1 MESKHCYTLQ
11 IDREFRNLIR
21 PLHRAE
27 YLQLEANIMSD
38 GCRDPIITWQGV
50 IIDGHNRYE
59 ICHRHDIPFA
69 VEEMEFSCRE
79 EAIAWICAN
88 QLGRRNITEETRKFL
103 IGMQYES
110 EKIVN
115 KLKNARG
122 LNQYSGFGKDGLPFD
137 EKRNKHRTAE
147 RIAQENHISQGT
159 VQKYAE
165 YTRSLEEVGRKVP
178 ELVPKILSGRYK
190 ISHSNLVELA
200 KLDEENLKKMARRIE
215 HTQQPYIQYKQTRQ
229 EIQRQVD
236 RTNGE
241 GGPIPSVKDM
251 PEFDPDAE
259 ITGLTLTI
267 PSWSSSIDR
276 MRARTNLGSV
286 SCAAKDKLAAALSD
300 LQARIDEMLLAIKED

>member
-1 MESKHCYTLQ
+1 M
-11 IDREFRNLIR
+11 
-21 PLHRAE
+21 
-27 YLQLEANIMSD
+27 
-38 GCRDPIITWQGV
+38 
-50 IIDGHNRYE
+50 
-59 ICHRHDIPFA
+59 
-69 VEEMEFSCRE
+69 
-79 EAIAWICAN
+79 
-88 QLGRRNITEETRKFL
+88 
-103 IGMQYES
+103 
-110 EKIVN
+110 
-115 KLKNARG
+115 
-122 LNQYSGFGKDGLPFD
+122 
-137 EKRNKHRTAE
+137 
-147 RIAQENHISQGT
+147 
-159 VQKYAE
+159 
-165 YTRSLEEVGRKVP
+165 
-178 ELVPKILSGRYK
+178 VPKILSGRYK

-276 MRARTNLGSV
+276 MRTRTDLGSV

>member
-147 RIAQENHISQGT
+147 RIAQENHISQAT

-165 YTRSLEEVGRKVP
+165 YTRSLEAKS
-178 ELVPKILSGRYK
+178 LS
-190 ISHSNLVELA
+190 
-200 KLDEENLKKMARRIE
+200 
-215 HTQQPYIQYKQTRQ
+215 
-229 EIQRQVD
+229 
-236 RTNGE
+236 
-241 GGPIPSVKDM
+241 
-251 PEFDPDAE
+251 
-259 ITGLTLTI
+259 
-267 PSWSSSIDR
+267 
-276 MRARTNLGSV
+276 
-286 SCAAKDKLAAALSD
+286 
-300 LQARIDEMLLAIKED
+300 